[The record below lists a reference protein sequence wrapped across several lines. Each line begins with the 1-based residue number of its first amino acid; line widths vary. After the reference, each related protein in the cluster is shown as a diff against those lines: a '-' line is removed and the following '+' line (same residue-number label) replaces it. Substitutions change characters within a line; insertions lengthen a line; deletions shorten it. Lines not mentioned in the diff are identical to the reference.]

1 MNLVTLASGILAS
14 LLDVADTAG
23 TEGVVNYAEFRV
35 SRLRCAIGNNMAVG
49 EHHAGYNGVFSLYA
63 PDLDESPFVPAY
75 AGLNLEHYFDG
86 RPPGEERAIF
96 FEPRVAPMTF
106 RRINGTTA
114 ELHQPATPHYG
125 VESWTRFEIKEPYY
139 VDMTFRCVPHK
150 PGLEGGWFG
159 VFWASYINAPLDKS
173 VYFLAARSNLDNPL
187 WTQYCTQE
195 HGRDSTVCHESDQW
209 SIPFPGGGGTLFS
222 SISPLRYSAPF
233 FYGRFRDKALIYI
246 FEPNPHIRFSHSPSG
261 GGLNAEKGTHNPA
274 WDFQLLIPDYQVDTE
289 YRLTMRLVYKPWVDR
304 ADVIAEVRKYP
315 GSR

>member
-14 LLDVADTAG
+14 MLHVADTPG
-23 TEGVVNYAEFRV
+23 TQGAVDYAEFRV
-35 SRLRCAIGNNMAVG
+35 SRLRCVIGNNMAVG
-49 EHHAGYNGVFSLYA
+49 EHHAGYNGVFNLYA

-86 RPPGEERAIF
+86 HPPREERAIF

-106 RRINGTTA
+106 TRINETTA

-125 VESWTRFEIKEPYY
+125 VESWTRFELKEPYY
-139 VDMTFRCVPHK
+139 VDMTFRCIPRK

-173 VYFLAARSNLDNPL
+173 IYFLAARSNLDKPL

-209 SIPFPGGGGTLFS
+209 SIPFAGGAGSLFS

-233 FYGRFRDKALIYI
+233 FYGQFRDKVLIYI
-246 FEPNPHIRFSHSPSG
+246 FEPNPHLRFSHSPSG
-261 GGLNAEKGTHNPA
+261 GGLNAEKGTQNPA
-274 WDFQLLIPDYQVDTE
+274 WDFQLLIPDYQVNTE
-289 YRLTMRLVYKPWVDR
+289 YRLTMRLVYKLWVDR
-304 ADVIAEVRKYP
+304 ADVIAEVRKYL

>member
-14 LLDVADTAG
+14 MLHVADTPG
-23 TEGVVNYAEFRV
+23 TQGAVDYAEFSV
-35 SRLRCAIGNNMAVG
+35 SRLRCVIGNNMAVG
-49 EHHAGYNGVFSLYA
+49 EHQAGYNGVLSLYA
-63 PDLDESPFVPAY
+63 PNLDESPFVPAY
-75 AGLNLEHYFDG
+75 AGLNIEHYFDG
-86 RPPGEERAIF
+86 RLPREERAIF

-106 RRINGTTA
+106 TRINDATC
-114 ELHQPATPHYG
+114 ELHQPATAHYG
-125 VESWTRFEIKEPYY
+125 VESWTRFELKEPYY
-139 VDMTFRCVPHK
+139 VDITFRCIPRK

-173 VYFLAARSNLDNPL
+173 IYFLAARSSLDKPL

-195 HGRDSTVCHESDQW
+195 HARDSTVCHESDQW
-209 SIPFPGGGGTLFS
+209 SIPFAGGAGSLLS
-222 SISPLRYSAPF
+222 SISPLRYSASF
-233 FYGRFRDKALIYI
+233 FYGRFRDRVLIYI

-274 WDFQLLIPDYQVDTE
+274 WDFQLLIPDYQVNTE

-304 ADVIAEVRKYP
+304 ADVIAEVRKCL